1 MGKNGFQDLTVW
13 QRGRDLAVL
22 IYQLTSSDP
31 FCRDYSLR
39 DQMRR
44 AVISIPSN
52 IAEGDER
59 ETDKE
64 AIRSFFIA
72 KGSAAEL
79 LTQVIIARDIGYLDQ
94 QQLDN
99 LSERCSEILRMLAN
113 LIKSRSRSPQLNP
126 INAR

>member
-1 MGKNGFQDLTVW
+1 MGENGFQDLTVW